1 MGKTT
6 PSRKQARQF
15 TRDEIAQMIAC
26 TLNTVLEKGAIQ
38 QRVEGIAVFPTGQ
51 SDVVI
56 DVVLRNLA
64 TSDTWGITITIPPE
78 EEKTGGT
85 NEACQT

>member
-15 TRDEIAQMIAC
+15 TRDEVAQMLAC
-26 TLNTVLEKGAIQ
+26 TFNTVLEKGAIQ
-38 QRVEGIAVFPTGQ
+38 QSVEGIAVFPSGH

-64 TSDTWGITITIPPE
+64 TSDTWGITITLPPE

-85 NEACQT
+85 NEARQT